1 MEADKGEK
9 DEARHSEGGS
19 KSEAIPSYRP
29 EPFDDLIS
37 DARDDGSVQS
47 SKETPEGN
55 TSTDD

>member
-29 EPFDDLIS
+29 EP
-37 DARDDGSVQS
+37 
-47 SKETPEGN
+47 
-55 TSTDD
+55 